1 MKTFVFLVALGTLAA
16 WPSSAHATAIT
27 FSASGTSTTGTALAA
42 SVKFDVDTTANRL
55 VVTLSNTAMSDV
67 MSPADVL
74 TAVFFDVKSGLSFT
88 PSTATIATGSAAYN
102 GTTLTNSAGSAVG
115 GEWEYLN
122 NLSGAPQGSRE
133 GISSSGF
140 GMFGNANFA
149 GANLNGPTAV
159 DGVQYGLSSAGD
171 NLATTNG
178 GTNVPLIRSSV
189 IFKLVFPC
197 SMNCAAGTNAASFDP
212 STSIF
217 NVNFQYGT
225 SLLEADLTPTAPGP
239 IPEPATCVLF
249 ATGVAVM
256 GGRLRSRRRR

>member
-1 MKTFVFLVALGTLAA
+1 LALATLAA

-27 FSASGTSTTGTALAA
+27 FSASGTSTTGTAIAA

-55 VVTLSNTAMSDV
+55 VVTLTNTAMSDV
-67 MSPADVL
+67 MAPADVL
-74 TAVFFDVKSGLSFT
+74 TAVFFDVKSGLQFM

-102 GTTLTNSAGSAVG
+102 GTTLVNNAGAAVG

-122 NLSGAPQGSRE
+122 NLSGAPQGSKE
-133 GISSSGF
+133 GIGSSGF
-140 GMFGNANFA
+140 GIFGNANFS
-149 GANLNGPTAV
+149 GANLSGPVAV
-159 DGVQYGLSSAGD
+159 DGVQYGITSAGD

-178 GTNVPLIRSSV
+178 GINVPLIKNSV

-197 SMNCAAGTNAASFDP
+197 ASNCAAGTNAASFDP

-225 SLLEADLTPTAPGP
+225 SLLEANLTPTAPGP
-239 IPEPATCVLF
+239 IPEPATCLLF
-249 ATGVAVM
+249 ATGMAVM
-256 GGRLRSRRRR
+256 GRRLRSRRRRFV